1 MLNPNL
7 INFETYREN
16 YDELLENKEDKSNK
30 IKICNTEH
38 VISAII
44 NNATA

>member
-16 YDELLENKEDKSNK
+16 YDELLKNKEDKSNK
-30 IKICNTEH
+30 IKLCNTELE
-38 VISAII
+38 
-44 NNATA
+44 